1 MDIIVK
7 YIDEL
12 LEKSTPEA
20 PMWNIEKIKQGL
32 KSKWNYIDGCM
43 IKAVLQMYAISKDEK
58 YLKFADDFIDYRV
71 FEDGTID
78 GYNVGEKN
86 IDNVN
91 AGKTLF
97 ELYDLTGKEKYRK
110 AIDLVYSQI
119 EIMPRCKSGNFW
131 HKDIY
136 PNQVWLDGM
145 YMGQPFYLEYETR
158 FNNRKNYDDIF
169 SQFKFVIENMR
180 NPLNGL
186 YFHAMD
192 TSREAFWCDKVTGL
206 SQLSWLRAIGWYSMA
221 LLDSLEIVDNSD
233 HKFDAEVKMLQDAF
247 VDLINSMIK
256 YQDES
261 GMWYQVVNFGGMD
274 KNYLET
280 SGSSIM
286 AYALL
291 KGVRL
296 GFLSESYRAYGEKAF
311 HGICDNYL
319 STDENGNLHLGGICL
334 VAGLGGA
341 NRRPGTYDYYMSEP
355 VVKDDAKGVGPFLLA
370 YTEMRRAGLIEA

>member
-1 MDIIVK
+1 MDAVVK
-7 YIDEL
+7 YIDGL
-12 LEKSTPEA
+12 LEKSTPDA
-20 PMWNIEKIKQGL
+20 PVWNIEKIRQGL

-43 IKAVLQMYAISKDEK
+43 IKAVLQMYDLTKEEK

-78 GYNVGEKN
+78 GYSIGEKN

-97 ELYDLTGKEKYRK
+97 ELYDLTGKEKYKK
-110 AIDLVYSQI
+110 AVDLVYSQI
-119 EIMPRCKSGNFW
+119 EIMPRCQNEARSFW

-136 PNQVWLDGM
+136 PNQVWLDGL
-145 YMGQPFYLEYETR
+145 YMGLPFYLEYETR
-158 FNNRKNYDDIF
+158 YNDRKNYSDIF
-169 SQFKFVIENMR
+169 GQFKFVIENMR
-180 NPLNGL
+180 NPVNGL

-261 GMWYQVVNFGGMD
+261 GMWYQIVNYGGMD

-296 GFLSESYRAYGEKAF
+296 GILPESYVEYAKKAID
-311 HGICDNYL
+311 GICDKYL
-319 STDENGNLHLGGICL
+319 KTKEGEMSLGGICL
-334 VAGLGGA
+334 VAGLGGKD
-341 NRRPGTYDYYMSEP
+341 RRPGTYDYYMSEP
-355 VVKDDAKGVGPFLLA
+355 IVEDDAKGVGPFLLA
-370 YTEMRRAGLIEA
+370 YTELLRYQNK

>member
-296 GFLSESYRAYGEKAF
+296 GFLLESYRAYGEKAF

-370 YTEMRRAGLIEA
+370 YTEMLRLKK